1 MKWYQDYNFIFTQFD
16 RGAGLMD
23 ETQFYFRSD
32 PLSEDHMIGYLP
44 QYDKPYW
51 VGGCD
56 VPDGCEFNTAKEMF
70 EASIFDGRSLKERRD
85 DVVIVNIGGISVYD
99 VKKSWFE

>member
-1 MKWYQDYNFIFTQFD
+1 MKWYQNYDFIFTQFD
-16 RGAGLMD
+16 RGAELMD

-32 PLSEDHMIGYLP
+32 PLSEDHIIGYLP
-44 QYDKPYW
+44 QYNKPYW

-56 VPDGCEFNTAKEMF
+56 IPDGCEFKTAKEMF
-70 EASIFDGRSLKERRD
+70 EANIFDGRSLKERWD
-85 DVVIVNIGGISVYD
+85 DVVIVNICGISVHD